1 MDELKELIFGIRGVD
16 EIIGTL
22 KSPSTILLAGTTGVG
37 KTSFCLQILS
47 HAAKNGEK
55 TLYIPFTTESPE
67 KLKMYYS
74 RMNFFDDRI
83 HIHPINRSISEK
95 DPLST
100 LIDIGNIVGSTKP
113 DRVVLDPV
121 TPLGF
126 GFIEPE
132 KRRFFYTLDSMIQEW
147 KALVVLTGEM
157 LKEELH
163 DSVVSH
169 LVDGIIYLSR
179 EDNGLRTGN
188 FLEVLKLRGIDPQK
202 NTESIYRKY
211 RYTMSSE
218 GFSMISSSHNKESAN
233 TLPEK
238 ISSGVPGLD
247 RILEGGLFSNSST
260 LVTGKPGTGKTTFGL
275 QFISEGLNRKE
286 PCVIVSFECL
296 HNSLVN
302 EAKKHG
308 WEMEQHID
316 DGELKVISADPDS
329 MWPEE
334 HETLIKEYIMGMNAK
349 RLFFDGI
356 FNLEMMLP
364 DQLQLRGYLYSLL
377 KYLKKRNVASVFTT
391 PRSSSTITENT
402 RMDAEFLMDNI
413 IILRN
418 SEGGRRYMCVSKSK
432 GTQHRLNP
440 TEYAITEKGIKI
452 RSDTLL

>member
-1 MDELKELIFGIRGVD
+1 MDELKELVFGIRGVD

-37 KTSFCLQILS
+37 KTSFCLQMLS

-67 KLKMYYS
+67 KLKMYFS
-74 RMNFFDDRI
+74 RMNFFDSRI
-83 HIHPINRSISEK
+83 RIHPINRSISEK

-100 LIDIGNIVGSTKP
+100 LIDIGNVVGSSKP
-113 DRVVLDPV
+113 DRIVLDPV

-179 EDNGLRTGN
+179 EDNGLRAGN
-188 FLEVLKLRGIDPQK
+188 FLEVLKLRGMDPQK
-202 NTESIYRKY
+202 NTENIYRKY
-211 RYTMSSE
+211 RYRMSTE
-218 GFSMISSSHNKESAN
+218 GFSMISYSQEKESM
-233 TLPEK
+233 TSLPEK
-238 ISSGVPGLD
+238 VSSGIPGLD
-247 RILEGGLFSNSST
+247 RLLKGGLFSNSST
-260 LVTGKPGTGKTTFGL
+260 LVTGKPGTGKTTFGM
-275 QFISEGLNRKE
+275 QFISKGLDQKE
-286 PCVIVSFECL
+286 PCVIVNFEGLC
-296 HNSLVN
+296 NSLVS
-302 EAKKHG
+302 EAKRHG
-308 WEMEQHID
+308 WEMEKYID
-316 DGELKVISADPDS
+316 NGLLKVISADPDS

-334 HETLIKEYIMGMNAK
+334 HETLIKEHIMETNAR

-364 DQLQLRGYLYSLL
+364 DQLQLRGHLYSLL
-377 KYLKKRNVASVFTT
+377 QYLKTRNVTSVFTI
-391 PRSSSTITENT
+391 PKSSSSITENT
-402 RMDAEFLMDNI
+402 RMNAEFLMDNI

-432 GTQHRLNP
+432 GIQHRPNP
-440 TEYAITEKGIKI
+440 IEYVITEKGIKL
-452 RSDTLL
+452 RSDTLA

>member
-1 MDELKELIFGIRGVD
+1 MDELKELVFGIRGVD
-16 EIIGTL
+16 EIVGTL

-37 KTSFCLQILS
+37 KTSFCLQMLS

-67 KLKMYYS
+67 KLKMYFS

-169 LVDGIIYLSR
+169 LVDGIIYFSR

-202 NTESIYRKY
+202 NTERIYRKY

-218 GFSMISSSHNKESAN
+218 GFSMISSTYNKEPVN

-238 ISSGVPGLD
+238 ISSGIPGLD

-308 WEMEQHID
+308 FEMERYID
-316 DGELKVISADPDS
+316 DGSLKVISADPDS

-334 HETLIKEYIMGMNAK
+334 QETLIKEHIMEMNAR

-377 KYLKKRNVASVFTT
+377 KYLKKRDVASVFTT
-391 PRSSSTITENT
+391 PRSSNTITENT

-418 SEGGRRYMCVSKSK
+418 SEGGRRYMCISKSK

-440 TEYAITEKGIKI
+440 TEYVITEKGIKI

>member
-1 MDELKELIFGIRGVD
+1 MDELKELVFGIRGVD

-37 KTSFCLQILS
+37 KTSFCLQMLS
-47 HAAKNGEK
+47 HAAKSGEK

-67 KLKMYYS
+67 KLKMYFS
-74 RMNFFDDRI
+74 RMNFFDSRI

-100 LIDIGNIVGSTKP
+100 LIDIGNVVGSSKP
-113 DRVVLDPV
+113 DRIVLDPV

-147 KALVVLTGEM
+147 KALVILTGEM

-179 EDNGLRTGN
+179 EDNGLRAGN

-202 NTESIYRKY
+202 NTEDIYRKY
-211 RYTMSSE
+211 RYRMGTE
-218 GFSMISSSHNKESAN
+218 GFSMIARSREKELMDSSS
-233 TLPEK
+233 EK
-238 ISSGVPGLD
+238 VSSGIPGLD
-247 RILEGGLFSNSST
+247 RLLKGGLFGNSST
-260 LVTGKPGTGKTTFGL
+260 LVTGKPGTGKTTFGM
-275 QFISEGLNRKE
+275 QFISKGLDQKE
-286 PCVIVSFECL
+286 PCLIVNFEGL
-296 HNSLVN
+296 SNPLAY
-302 EAKKHG
+302 EAKRHG
-308 WEMEQHID
+308 WEMEKYIES
-316 DGELKVISADPDS
+316 GLLKVISVNPDS
-329 MWPEE
+329 IWPDE
-334 HETLIKEYIMGMNAK
+334 HETLIKEHIVEMGAR
-349 RLFFDGI
+349 RLFFDGV

-377 KYLKKRNVASVFTT
+377 RYLKTQSVTSVFTT
-391 PRSSSTITENT
+391 PTSSSSITENT
-402 RMDAEFLMDNI
+402 RMNAEFLMDNI

-440 TEYAITEKGIKI
+440 IEYVITERGIKL
-452 RSDTLL
+452 RSDTLM

>member
-1 MDELKELIFGIRGVD
+1 MDELKELAFGIQGVD

-37 KTSFCLQILS
+37 KTCFCLQILS
-47 HAAKNGEK
+47 HAVKNGEK
-55 TLYIPFTTESPE
+55 ALYIPFTTESPE
-67 KLKMYYS
+67 KLKMYFS
-74 RMNFFDDRI
+74 RMKFFDDRI
-83 HIHPINRSISEK
+83 HIHAINRSISEK

-100 LIDIGNIVGSTKP
+100 LIDIGNIIGSVKP

-147 KALVVLTGEM
+147 KALVILTGEM

-179 EDNGLRTGN
+179 EDNGLKVGN
-188 FLEVLKLRGIDPQK
+188 FLEILKLRGMDPEK
-202 NTESIYRKY
+202 NTEKIYRKY
-211 RYTMSSE
+211 RYTLGSD
-218 GFSMISSSHNKESAN
+218 GFCLKHFLKQNDQINA
-233 TLPEK
+233 LPEK
-238 ISSGVPGLD
+238 VSSGIPGLD
-247 RILEGGLFSNSST
+247 RMLEGGLFSNSST

-275 QFISEGLNRKE
+275 QFISEGLDRKE
-286 PCVIVSFECL
+286 PCVIVNFECVQT
-296 HNSLVN
+296 SLISK
-302 EAKKHG
+302 AKKYG
-308 WEMEQHID
+308 WHIEQYID
-316 DGELKVISADPDS
+316 SGLLRIVSTDPDS

-334 HETLIKEYIMGMNAK
+334 HETLIKESILDVDAR

-377 KYLKKRNVASVFTT
+377 KYLKKRNVTSIFTT

-402 RMDAEFLMDNI
+402 RMDAELLMDNI

-440 TEYAITEKGIKI
+440 TEYAITEKGIRI

>member
-74 RMNFFDDRI
+74 RMHFFDDRI

-218 GFSMISSSHNKESAN
+218 GFSMISSSHNKESVN
-233 TLPEK
+233 TLPDK
-238 ISSGVPGLD
+238 ISSGIPGLD

-286 PCVIVSFECL
+286 PCIIVSFECL

-308 WEMEQHID
+308 WEMEQYID
-316 DGELKVISADPDS
+316 DGLLKVISADPDS

-334 HETLIKEYIMGMNAK
+334 HETLVKEHIMEMNAR

-377 KYLKKRNVASVFTT
+377 KYLKKRNVTSVFTT

-440 TEYAITEKGIKI
+440 TEYSITEKGIKI

>member
-74 RMNFFDDRI
+74 RMHFFDDRI

-218 GFSMISSSHNKESAN
+218 GFSMISSSHNKEPVN
-233 TLPEK
+233 TLPDK
-238 ISSGVPGLD
+238 ISSGIPGLD

-286 PCVIVSFECL
+286 PCIIVSFECL

-308 WEMEQHID
+308 WEMEQYID
-316 DGELKVISADPDS
+316 DGLLKVISADPDS

-334 HETLIKEYIMGMNAK
+334 HETLVKEHIMEMNAR

-377 KYLKKRNVASVFTT
+377 KYLKKRNVTSVFTT

-440 TEYAITEKGIKI
+440 TEYSITEKGIKI

>member
-1 MDELKELIFGIRGVD
+1 MDELKELLFGIRGVD

-286 PCVIVSFECL
+286 P
-296 HNSLVN
+296 
-302 EAKKHG
+302 
-308 WEMEQHID
+308 
-316 DGELKVISADPDS
+316 
-329 MWPEE
+329 
-334 HETLIKEYIMGMNAK
+334 
-349 RLFFDGI
+349 
-356 FNLEMMLP
+356 
-364 DQLQLRGYLYSLL
+364 
-377 KYLKKRNVASVFTT
+377 
-391 PRSSSTITENT
+391 
-402 RMDAEFLMDNI
+402 
-413 IILRN
+413 
-418 SEGGRRYMCVSKSK
+418 
-432 GTQHRLNP
+432 
-440 TEYAITEKGIKI
+440 
-452 RSDTLL
+452 

>member
-1 MDELKELIFGIRGVD
+1 MDELKELLFGIRGVD

>member
-1 MDELKELIFGIRGVD
+1 MDELKELLFGIRGVD

-37 KTSFCLQILS
+37 KTSFCLQMLA
-47 HAAKNGEK
+47 HAAKKGEK

-67 KLKMYYS
+67 KLKMYFS
-74 RMNFFDDRI
+74 RMNFFDDHI

-100 LIDIGNIVGSTKP
+100 LIDIGNVIGSIKP

-163 DSVVSH
+163 ESVVSH

-188 FLEVLKLRGIDPQK
+188 FLEVLKLRGMDPQN
-202 NTESIYRKY
+202 NTENIYRKY
-211 RYTMSSE
+211 RYTMGSE
-218 GFSMISSSHNKESAN
+218 GFSMISSPYEEDPVNA
-233 TLPEK
+233 LPEK
-238 ISSGVPGLD
+238 ISSGIPGLD
-247 RILEGGLFSNSST
+247 RMLEGGLFSNSST

-286 PCVIVSFECL
+286 PCVIVNFECL
-296 HNSLVN
+296 HDSLVN

-308 WEMEQHID
+308 WEMERYIES
-316 DGELKVISADPDS
+316 GLLNVISTDPDS

-334 HETLIKEYIMGMNAK
+334 HETLIKEHIKRMNAK

-377 KYLKKRNVASVFTT
+377 KYLKKRNVTSVFTT

-418 SEGGRRYMCVSKSK
+418 SEGGRRYMCISKSK

-440 TEYAITEKGIKI
+440 TEYAITERGIKI